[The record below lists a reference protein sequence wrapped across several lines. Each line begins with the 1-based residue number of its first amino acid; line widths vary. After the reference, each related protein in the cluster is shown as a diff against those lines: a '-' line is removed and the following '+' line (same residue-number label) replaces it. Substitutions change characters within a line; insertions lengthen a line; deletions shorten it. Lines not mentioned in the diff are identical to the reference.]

1 MKLKR
6 YITLGLLM
14 VILSTLCGQNKI
26 LVLDMEKQ
34 IPLVGVN
41 VQAQKVTITDEK
53 GHFFLDRIAPISKM
67 DTLTLSHIG
76 YITRQV
82 CVKDIVDDII
92 YLTPRSYQ
100 IETLV
105 VSGDKKLNR
114 SIAFDALAPLKRGVY
129 AFGASLVDDCIYI
142 IGGDSSK
149 KLLKNTKDLY
159 SHNSGRM
166 QIYDIGNDT
175 WTLSKLE
182 FSNRAYHNI
191 HYSRGKIYVIGGKNL
206 TKNAKREHLNDLVEV
221 YDINRDTI
229 YSSNSNP
236 HQAVNF
242 ASGLYNGSIFVMNGS
257 VKEYKNGKLY
267 TPKAHLFD
275 LKTGYWYELEPTPYA
290 YEAPGIVVDTLLFHV
305 GGFSNQKLAI
315 LNSYNLNTGEYQ
327 EESTLPFNMERPAL
341 AYNEQNHTLYIFEDT
356 NFLTY
361 NVHSKVMCSYKID
374 LELKYSQ
381 MIYKN
386 GFLYI
391 VGGRDD
397 KSNTYITNITGS
409 FSPSDRSESL
419 SVEEEVSAPSQGLYR
434 INLETLNNT
443 EYNQVRV
450 F

>member
-41 VQAQKVTITDEK
+41 IQAQKVTITDEN
-53 GHFFLDRIAPISKM
+53 GYFFLDRIAPISKM

-82 CVKDIVDDII
+82 CVKDIEDDII
-92 YLTPRSYQ
+92 YLTSRSYQ

-105 VSGDKKLNR
+105 VRGDKTLNE
-114 SIAFDALAPLKRGVY
+114 SIAFEELAPLKRGVY
-129 AFGASLVDDCIYI
+129 AFGASLVGNRIYV

-159 SHNSGRM
+159 LHNSGRM
-166 QIYDIGNDT
+166 QIYDIENDT
-175 WTLSKLE
+175 WTLSDLK
-182 FSNRAYHNI
+182 FSNRAYHNT
-191 HYSRGKIYVIGGKNL
+191 HYNNGKIYILGGKRL
-206 TKNAKREHLNDLVEV
+206 AKNPNREYLNDLIEV
-221 YDINRDTI
+221 YDIVRDTI

-242 ASGLYNGSIFVMNGS
+242 TSGIYDNSIFVLNGS
-257 VKEYKNGKLY
+257 VKENKNSKVH
-267 TPKAHLFD
+267 TSEAHLFD
-275 LKTGYWYELEPTPYA
+275 LETGYWYELEPIPYA
-290 YEAPGIVVDTLLFHV
+290 YETPGIVIDSLLFQV
-305 GGFSNQKLAI
+305 GGFNNQKVPVI
-315 LNSYNLNTGEYQ
+315 NTYNLHTAEYQ
-327 EESTLPFNMERPAL
+327 EVSTLPLNMERPAL
-341 AYNEQNHTLYIFEDT
+341 AYNEQNHTLYIFE
-356 NFLTY
+356 NEVFLTY
-361 NVHSKVMCSYKID
+361 NVLTKEMYSYKID
-374 LELKYSQ
+374 LGLKYNQ
-381 MIYKN
+381 MIYKD

-397 KSNTYITNITGS
+397 KSDTYFSNITGFVAVS
-409 FSPSDRSESL
+409 AGEDGL
-419 SVEEEVSAPSQGLYR
+419 VVEEEVSAPSQGLYR
-434 INLETLNNT
+434 INIQTLNDT
-443 EYNQVRV
+443 KRSRVRV